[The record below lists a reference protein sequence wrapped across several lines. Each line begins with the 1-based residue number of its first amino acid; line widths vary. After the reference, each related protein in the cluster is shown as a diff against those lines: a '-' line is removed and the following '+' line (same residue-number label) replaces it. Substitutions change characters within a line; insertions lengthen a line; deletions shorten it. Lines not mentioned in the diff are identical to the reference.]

1 MNYHA
6 IRYWRDKRGIKLT
19 HSRPHMK
26 NDNAHAEQKNRTHVR
41 ELFARFRL
49 DEYWFVKEMNKIYE
63 LNNIRRNYMIP
74 CKVLRG
80 RVLNPTTG
88 RYKRVYDKVR
98 TPIERILDC
107 ECVEEGE
114 KEDIRAKMKRINF
127 SHISQLLQKAL
138 NVIFEKIRYDNPLD
152 DELPVD

>member
-1 MNYHA
+1 
-6 IRYWRDKRGIKLT
+6 
-19 HSRPHMK
+19 
-26 NDNAHAEQKNRTHVR
+26 
-41 ELFARFRL
+41 
-49 DEYWFVKEMNKIYE
+49 MNKIHE

-80 RVLNPTTG
+80 RALNPTTG
-88 RYKRVYDKVR
+88 RYKRVYDKIR

-152 DELPVD
+152 DELPVE